1 MLSRKIS
8 WATLVFFVLGLTLLY
23 LFPSRLVYAQ
33 SVSPNAAPP
42 VVPALRAWS
51 GGIGSF
57 HLTLGSRLLL
67 DPASAASLQRTAQVF
82 QQDLTAETGSILPIA
97 VASTPTPGDFLL
109 ALTST
114 DDSIGDEGYLLTIG
128 NSVTIQAH
136 RTTGVFYGTRSVLQ
150 ILHADPAHANIPKG
164 FARDY
169 PAYRERGFMLDVGR
183 KFVPLP
189 VLEDYVRLMSWYKFN
204 DFQLHLSDNS
214 ITGGQSADWQH
225 QYAAFRLNSPA
236 FPGLAAVDGSY
247 TRAQIR
253 ELVQMAH
260 LRGVTI
266 TPEIDTPAHALAL
279 TQYRPDLASP
289 QYEKDFL
296 DLSNPAATFFVRTL
310 WQTFL
315 PWFGTSQVNM
325 GMDEYAT
332 SDADQ
337 FRTYVNAT
345 DDFFRRKGI
354 TTRMWGS
361 LTAMRS
367 PIPVHT
373 DIIIQD
379 WNNTW
384 QNPVHTV
391 QQGFQIINANDTL
404 LYIVP
409 HASYYHD
416 FLDTRLLYTS
426 WEPSIFDL
434 NNPALNLQPGDPHLL
449 GGIFSVWND
458 KLGRMVSNH
467 DITIRITPVFPVLGQ
482 KMWNG
487 TAALSYAQFEQM
499 VQRVGTAPNTHLVIW
514 R

>member
-1 MLSRKIS
+1 MLSRRIS
-8 WATLVFFVLGLTLLY
+8 WTTLVFFGLGLTLLY
-23 LFPSRLVYAQ
+23 QSPSHLVHAQ
-33 SVSPNAAPP
+33 SVLPNMAPT
-42 VVPALRAWS
+42 VVPALREWS
-51 GGIGSF
+51 GGVGSF
-57 HLTLGSRLLL
+57 HLTPGSRLLL
-67 DPASAASLQRTAQVF
+67 DPASAASLQGTAQIF
-82 QQDLTAETGSILPIA
+82 QQDLATETGSVLPVV
-97 VASTPTPGDFLL
+97 VAPTAAPGDILL

-114 DDSIGDEGYLLTIG
+114 DNSIGNEGYLLTISD
-128 NSVTIQAH
+128 SVTIQAH
-136 RTTGVFYGTRSVLQ
+136 MTTGVFYGTQSVLQ
-150 ILHADPAHANIPKG
+150 ILHTDPARASIPRG

-204 DFQLHLSDNS
+204 DFQLHLNDNS
-214 ITGGQSADWQH
+214 IAGGQSADWQH

-236 FPGLAAVDGSY
+236 FPGLAAADGSY
-247 TRAQIR
+247 TEAQIR

-260 LRGVTI
+260 QRGVTI
-266 TPEIDTPAHALAL
+266 TPEIDTPAHSLAL

-289 QYEKDFL
+289 RYEKDFL
-296 DLSNPAATFFVRTL
+296 DLSNPATPFFVHAL

-315 PWFGTSQVNM
+315 PWFSTSQVNM
-325 GMDEYAT
+325 GMDEYST

-345 DDFFRRKGI
+345 DDFFQQMGI

-367 PIPVHT
+367 TVPVHT
-373 DIIIQD
+373 RIIIQD

-391 QQGFQIINANDTL
+391 QQGFQIINANDAL

-409 HASYYHD
+409 HANYYHD
-416 FLDTRLLYTS
+416 FLDTQLLYTS
-426 WEPSIFDL
+426 WDPSIFDL
-434 NNPALNLQPGDPHLL
+434 NNPDLNLQPGDPHLL

-458 KLGRMVSNH
+458 KLGEIVSVQ
-467 DITIRITPVFPVLGQ
+467 DITVRITPVFPVLGQ
-482 KMWNG
+482 KMWSG
-487 TAALSYAQFEQM
+487 TATLSYAQFEQV
-499 VQRVGTAPNTHLVIW
+499 VQQVGTAPNT
-514 R
+514 